1 MNNPIQKKTG
11 KAIKWYGI
19 EVFGK
24 QILQI
29 GITILLARLLEPE
42 DFGLIGMVYIFVLV
56 SSVIV
61 DGGFAAALV
70 YKKNID
76 SADKSTVFYTN
87 IIISL
92 LLYLLI
98 FIFSESIASFYNQP
112 QLKTIVRWLGL
123 SIILASFNIVHYA
136 MYSRK
141 MNFKTPAKI
150 NLLALV
156 ISGTTAIIIALM
168 GGRVWALVVQNIMM
182 TATTV
187 LAFWIY
193 DPWKPIRIFRF
204 KALKSLFSYGS
215 NLMIAAI
222 INQLFHNIY
231 YVLIGKLYSPTA
243 LGYYSQANKIQS
255 IPSSKIQQVMRK
267 TTFPVFV
274 SLSDQSKELENYF
287 YKLFKTSA
295 LINFPA
301 LLLIALLSKD
311 IVILLLTSKW
321 EPIIPYLE
329 LLCYSSLFLPFFAL
343 SSNAVLCKGK
353 SFLNLKI
360 ELLKNII
367 IILNIVIVIRWGI
380 LGLIIGQII
389 NSILFLII
397 HLIVVKRILRID
409 IFKLLRITGQYLL
422 IGFTPFLLIKFFMNI
437 HSFTHLFNI
446 ILFGSLYIALYY
458 LIALVFKLNNGLTLQ
473 TVYNLLMNKK

>member
-24 QILQI
+24 QLLQI

-156 ISGTTAIIIALM
+156 I
-168 GGRVWALVVQNIMM
+168 
-182 TATTV
+182 
-187 LAFWIY
+187 
-193 DPWKPIRIFRF
+193 
-204 KALKSLFSYGS
+204 
-215 NLMIAAI
+215 
-222 INQLFHNIY
+222 
-231 YVLIGKLYSPTA
+231 
-243 LGYYSQANKIQS
+243 
-255 IPSSKIQQVMRK
+255 
-267 TTFPVFV
+267 
-274 SLSDQSKELENYF
+274 
-287 YKLFKTSA
+287 
-295 LINFPA
+295 
-301 LLLIALLSKD
+301 
-311 IVILLLTSKW
+311 
-321 EPIIPYLE
+321 
-329 LLCYSSLFLPFFAL
+329 
-343 SSNAVLCKGK
+343 
-353 SFLNLKI
+353 
-360 ELLKNII
+360 
-367 IILNIVIVIRWGI
+367 
-380 LGLIIGQII
+380 
-389 NSILFLII
+389 
-397 HLIVVKRILRID
+397 
-409 IFKLLRITGQYLL
+409 
-422 IGFTPFLLIKFFMNI
+422 
-437 HSFTHLFNI
+437 
-446 ILFGSLYIALYY
+446 
-458 LIALVFKLNNGLTLQ
+458 
-473 TVYNLLMNKK
+473 

>member
-24 QILQI
+24 QLLQI

-136 MYSRK
+136 MYSRR
-141 MNFKTPAKI
+141 MDFKTPAKI

-204 KALKSLFSYGS
+204 K
-215 NLMIAAI
+215 
-222 INQLFHNIY
+222 
-231 YVLIGKLYSPTA
+231 
-243 LGYYSQANKIQS
+243 
-255 IPSSKIQQVMRK
+255 
-267 TTFPVFV
+267 
-274 SLSDQSKELENYF
+274 
-287 YKLFKTSA
+287 
-295 LINFPA
+295 
-301 LLLIALLSKD
+301 
-311 IVILLLTSKW
+311 
-321 EPIIPYLE
+321 
-329 LLCYSSLFLPFFAL
+329 
-343 SSNAVLCKGK
+343 
-353 SFLNLKI
+353 
-360 ELLKNII
+360 
-367 IILNIVIVIRWGI
+367 
-380 LGLIIGQII
+380 
-389 NSILFLII
+389 
-397 HLIVVKRILRID
+397 
-409 IFKLLRITGQYLL
+409 
-422 IGFTPFLLIKFFMNI
+422 
-437 HSFTHLFNI
+437 
-446 ILFGSLYIALYY
+446 
-458 LIALVFKLNNGLTLQ
+458 
-473 TVYNLLMNKK
+473 

>member
-24 QILQI
+24 QLLQI

-193 DPWKPIRIFRF
+193 DRSRQP
-204 KALKSLFSYGS
+204 SLWVISRYG
-215 NLMIAAI
+215 
-222 INQLFHNIY
+222 
-231 YVLIGKLYSPTA
+231 
-243 LGYYSQANKIQS
+243 
-255 IPSSKIQQVMRK
+255 
-267 TTFPVFV
+267 
-274 SLSDQSKELENYF
+274 
-287 YKLFKTSA
+287 
-295 LINFPA
+295 
-301 LLLIALLSKD
+301 
-311 IVILLLTSKW
+311 
-321 EPIIPYLE
+321 
-329 LLCYSSLFLPFFAL
+329 
-343 SSNAVLCKGK
+343 
-353 SFLNLKI
+353 
-360 ELLKNII
+360 
-367 IILNIVIVIRWGI
+367 
-380 LGLIIGQII
+380 
-389 NSILFLII
+389 
-397 HLIVVKRILRID
+397 
-409 IFKLLRITGQYLL
+409 
-422 IGFTPFLLIKFFMNI
+422 
-437 HSFTHLFNI
+437 
-446 ILFGSLYIALYY
+446 
-458 LIALVFKLNNGLTLQ
+458 
-473 TVYNLLMNKK
+473 